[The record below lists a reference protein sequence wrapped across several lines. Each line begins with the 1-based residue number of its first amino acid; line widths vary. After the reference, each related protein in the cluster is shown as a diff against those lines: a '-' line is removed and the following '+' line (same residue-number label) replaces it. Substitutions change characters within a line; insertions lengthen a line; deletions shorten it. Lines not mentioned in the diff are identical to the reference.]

1 MKKRILSYMKYID
14 TLLSEDA
21 EKRELDY
28 EKLGREHLVQ
38 LGFFM
43 HERQIHL
50 LVTILFALM
59 AFGTFFVL
67 LIVEN
72 PSLVILFLL
81 LLVLLI
87 PYIMHYYLL
96 ENGCQYM
103 YRQFDEMKKRAKEK
117 TGESVFTLGDLEY
130 RYLQQKIPKHI
141 IGDE

>member
-1 MKKRILSYMKYID
+1 MKHID

-50 LVTILFALM
+50 FVTILFALI
-59 AFGTFFVL
+59 AFADFFVL
-67 LIVEN
+67 LIAEN
-72 PSLVILFLL
+72 PGLVILFLM

-103 YRQFDEMKKRAKEK
+103 YRQFDEMKKRKAEK
-117 TGESVFTLGDLEY
+117 TGEPFFTLGELEY
-130 RYLQQKIPKHI
+130 RYLNQKIPKHI
-141 IGDE
+141 LGDE

>member
-1 MKKRILSYMKYID
+1 MKYID

-28 EKLGREHLVQ
+28 EKLGREHLIQ

-50 LVTILFALM
+50 FVTILFALM
-59 AFGTFFVL
+59 SFGVFFMLLVAENPMLVL
-67 LIVEN
+67 L
-72 PSLVILFLL
+72 FLM

-103 YRQFDEMKKRAKEK
+103 YRQFDEMKKRAAEK
-117 TGESVFTLGDLEY
+117 TGEQAFILGELEY
-130 RYLQQKIPKHI
+130 RYLHQNIPKHI